1 MCTLDKVFQKV
12 KNMLRNIPKRTFKS
26 KKSA

>member
-1 MCTLDKVFQKV
+1 MSISVKMLRKV
-12 KNMLRNIPKRTFKS
+12 KNMLRNIPKYAFKS